1 MCFPTLLIIIVI
13 IIIFIIIIIVNYLT
27 AIVIIVIMIHKDDSS
42 HQVSPL
48 EHPHEVYFK
57 IKSNGLLSK
66 QQSLCSW
73 VWICFGPNSEHFGT
87 SCKAR
92 VKISYEMGSNHI
104 YAQEHL
110 LYYYYHLSLLYR
122 WKLPWNT
129 MFCLAT
135 WAGNLA

>member
-13 IIIFIIIIIVNYLT
+13 IIIFIIIIVNYLT
-27 AIVIIVIMIHKDDSS
+27 AIVIIVIMIQKDDSS

-73 VWICFGPNSEHFGT
+73 V
-87 SCKAR
+87 
-92 VKISYEMGSNHI
+92 
-104 YAQEHL
+104 
-110 LYYYYHLSLLYR
+110 
-122 WKLPWNT
+122 
-129 MFCLAT
+129 
-135 WAGNLA
+135 